1 MGVAASSEWTLQS
14 RMQDASLEDLT
25 KVWQD
30 GRERFEVVL
39 LFCLS
44 VQQLTK
50 ASLLAGAGFAFPVNW
65 GQTGRSCHYFS
76 SQLCFGPPVPRDQS
90 YRTVTPLRLKPQTP
104 LRPSRWVSFV
114 TTRSHAYVYTHTY
127 KMIFTVSVVNVMQCN
142 AM

>member
-1 MGVAASSEWTLQS
+1 MGGAASSEWTLQS

-65 GQTGRSCHYFS
+65 GQTGRSCHYF
-76 SQLCFGPPVPRDQS
+76 QVNFVLA
-90 YRTVTPLRLKPQTP
+90 PLFRVINHIEL
-104 LRPSRWVSFV
+104 
-114 TTRSHAYVYTHTY
+114 
-127 KMIFTVSVVNVMQCN
+127 
-142 AM
+142 